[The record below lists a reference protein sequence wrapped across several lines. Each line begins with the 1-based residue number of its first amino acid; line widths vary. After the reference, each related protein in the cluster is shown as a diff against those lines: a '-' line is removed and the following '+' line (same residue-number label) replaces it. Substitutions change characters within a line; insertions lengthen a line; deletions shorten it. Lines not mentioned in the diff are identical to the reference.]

1 MINLVKTTW
10 ALFKSAF
17 SADSLFGGLKI
28 IGGAILN
35 FLLFPIQKLLELIEL
50 IPGIDLG
57 SSSIAKIRADFA
69 NIGGVENQEVTRK
82 TINAEADKE
91 EARLTREESIE
102 NQNVNININDKTGN
116 ATVES
121 DGDAIPVNMSSTQTA
136 T

>member
-1 MINLVKTTW
+1 
-10 ALFKSAF
+10 
-17 SADSLFGGLKI
+17 
-28 IGGAILN
+28 
-35 FLLFPIQKLLELIEL
+35 
-50 IPGIDLG
+50 
-57 SSSIAKIRADFA
+57 
-69 NIGGVENQEVTRK
+69 VENQEVTRK